1 MKACIYDFIRS
12 HPGVTLAGIRAH
24 CFRDGTNIKTVHVH
38 ISQINDMMA
47 GTDVQ
52 IRAERRGQEPGVYRI
67 VKQAA
72 KPWRPVRKG
81 ASSARSV
88 YARRTTNPKKG

>member
-1 MKACIYDFIRS
+1 MKACIYDFVRD

-24 CFRDGTNIKTVHVH
+24 CFPDGTNIKTVHVH

-52 IRAERRGQEPGVYRI
+52 IRGEKRGREPGLYRI
-67 VKQAA
+67 VRQPA
-72 KPWRPVRKG
+72 KPWRPARKG
-81 ASSARSV
+81 ASNARSV
-88 YARRTTNPKKG
+88 HARRSAK